1 MFIISFVIL
10 FCGSICA
17 QGGVRI
23 STGEELMAYVK
34 TGPCKNAERLE
45 AVKKLFKEMG
55 ASDADIMVESFK
67 DIQNVVV
74 TKKGKTDDKVVVGA
88 HYDKV
93 WEGCGTVDNWTGIVI
108 LANLYRSM
116 AGVTPEKTYI
126 FVAFDQEELGLRG
139 SEAMAKKIAKEDRPK
154 YCSMV
159 NLDSFG
165 MGYPLIME
173 NTSSPSMVKFAK
185 EVADGLKLKINSAP
199 IDGASSDSAS
209 FKGKDIPAITISALS
224 AKWPE
229 ILHSSND
236 KIENVIGDS
245 VRIGYIFSL
254 QYLVKVDA
262 GTCDQFRKK

>member
-1 MFIISFVIL
+1 
-10 FCGSICA
+10 
-17 QGGVRI
+17 
-23 STGEELMAYVK
+23 MASVK
-34 TGPCKNAERLE
+34 SGPCNNKERLE

-55 ASDADIMVESFK
+55 AADADIAVESFK
-67 DIQNVVV
+67 DIQNVVI
-74 TKKGKTDDKVVVGA
+74 TKKGKSDDKVVVGA

-93 WEGCGTVDNWTGIVI
+93 SDGCGTVDNWTGIVI

-116 AGVTPEKTYI
+116 AAVTPEKTYI
-126 FVAFDQEELGLRG
+126 FVAFDQEEIGSRG

-165 MGYPLIME
+165 MGYPFILE
-173 NTSSPSMVKFAK
+173 NASSTPMVKFAK
-185 EVADGLKLKINSAP
+185 EVADGLKVKISSAP
-199 IDGASSDSAS
+199 IEGASSDSAS

-229 ILHSSND
+229 ILHTSKD
-236 KIENVIGDS
+236 KIENVIADS

-254 QYLVKVDA
+254 QYLVKIDSSP
-262 GTCDQFRKK
+262 CDQFRKK

>member
-1 MFIISFVIL
+1 
-10 FCGSICA
+10 
-17 QGGVRI
+17 
-23 STGEELMAYVK
+23 
-34 TGPCKNAERLE
+34 
-45 AVKKLFKEMG
+45 MG
-55 ASDADIMVESFK
+55 ATDADITVESFK

-93 WEGCGTVDNWTGIVI
+93 SAGCGTVDNWTGVVI
-108 LANLYRSM
+108 LANLFRSM
-116 AGVTPEKTYI
+116 AGVTHEKTYI
-126 FVAFDQEELGLRG
+126 FVAFDQEEIGLRG

-165 MGYPLIME
+165 MGYPFILE
-173 NTSSPSMVKFAK
+173 NASSSSMVKLAK
-185 EVADGLKLKINSAP
+185 AVAEELKVKISSASLE
-199 IDGASSDSAS
+199 GANSDSSS

-236 KIENVIGDS
+236 KIENVNADS
-245 VRIGYIFSL
+245 VRLGYIFSL
-254 QYLVKVDA
+254 QYLVKVDS
-262 GTCDQFRKK
+262 GPCDQFRKK